1 MFFLGRIG
9 QVPQH
14 LEKETHTM
22 LDTVKDLLANTKIPA
37 IDAVQMSDLLQYL
50 FSTAEKTLRIQV
62 AEVVYRNDHV
72 HPNALDVFLACTL
85 PMAERTARSRAH
97 RLFNCPSDWQVEL
110 MYDGAVK
117 AMIAMFQCNYAVRP
131 GTDAFRRYI
140 VRALALGTVRS
151 YFMRDENDSVR
162 AVANLATVSSRKRPI
177 RNKFEQDVIT
187 RELLRQVINFPQ
199 LRAPLIETL
208 QCIAA
213 LGPDGALKE
222 QAYPNLKRD
231 RGRRPILDPDAIAE
245 AMGTSRGA
253 VHRNLREARII
264 LREVFNGDGKL
275 FLTR

>member
-1 MFFLGRIG
+1 
-9 QVPQH
+9 
-14 LEKETHTM
+14 
-22 LDTVKDLLANTKIPA
+22 
-37 IDAVQMSDLLQYL
+37 
-50 FSTAEKTLRIQV
+50 
-62 AEVVYRNDHV
+62 
-72 HPNALDVFLACTL
+72 
-85 PMAERTARSRAH
+85 
-97 RLFNCPSDWQVEL
+97 

-151 YFMRDENDSVR
+151 YFMREENDGVR
-162 AVANLATVSSRKRPI
+162 AVANPANASSRKRPI
-177 RNKFEQDVIT
+177 RNKVEQDVIT
-187 RELLRQVINFPQ
+187 RELLRQVMNFPH

>member
-1 MFFLGRIG
+1 
-9 QVPQH
+9 
-14 LEKETHTM
+14 M
-22 LDTVKDLLANTKIPA
+22 LDTVRDLLANTRIPP
-37 IDAVQMSDLLQYL
+37 IDAVQMSGLLQYL

-62 AEVVYRNDHV
+62 AEVAYRNDHG

-85 PMAERTARSRAH
+85 PMAEKAARNRAH
-97 RLFNCPSDWQVEL
+97 RLFVCPSDWQVEL

-151 YFMRDENDSVR
+151 YFMREENDGVR
-162 AVANLATVSSRKRPI
+162 AVADPATASSRKRPI
-177 RNKFEQDVIT
+177 RNKVEQDVIT
-187 RELLRQVINFPQ
+187 RELLRQVMNFPH

-253 VHRNLREARII
+253 VHRNLREARLI
-264 LREVFNGDGKL
+264 LREVFNGDGRL